1 MKQNNPSQQDW
12 KDPLAELNQ
21 KKEEV
26 NSLQERVL
34 ELELRG
40 EKLALDHKIAI
51 QAKDDEISEER
62 LRLRHKESDLR
73 QAMSQIERLNEDI
86 QSKI

>member
-1 MKQNNPSQQDW
+1 M
-12 KDPLAELNQ
+12 
-21 KKEEV
+21 
-26 NSLQERVL
+26 L

-51 QAKDDEISEER
+51 QAKNDEISEER

-73 QAMSQIERLNEDI
+73 QAMAQIERLNEDI
-86 QSKI
+86 

>member
-1 MKQNNPSQQDW
+1 MKHNNPSQQDW
-12 KDPLAELNQ
+12 KDTLAELNQ

-73 QAMSQIERLNEDI
+73 QAMS
-86 QSKI
+86 

>member
-12 KDPLAELNQ
+12 KDTLAELNQ

>member
-1 MKQNNPSQQDW
+1 M
-12 KDPLAELNQ
+12 
-21 KKEEV
+21 
-26 NSLQERVL
+26 QERVL

-51 QAKDDEISEER
+51 QAKNDEISEER

-73 QAMSQIERLNEDI
+73 QAMAQIERLNEDI
-86 QSKI
+86 

>member
-12 KDPLAELNQ
+12 KDTLAELNQ

-73 QAMSQIERLNEDI
+73 QAMS
-86 QSKI
+86 